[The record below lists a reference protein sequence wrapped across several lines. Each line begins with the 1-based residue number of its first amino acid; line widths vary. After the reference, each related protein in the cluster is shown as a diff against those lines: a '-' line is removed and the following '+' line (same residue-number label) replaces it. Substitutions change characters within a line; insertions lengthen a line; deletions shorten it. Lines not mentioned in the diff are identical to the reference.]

1 MIFLPVV
8 PPPIDDYLMPG
19 EGVVV
24 AVRQHPVVLFWRV
37 ALLLLGLAGA
47 LALTAGVTGGSG
59 FGWVI
64 WLLYLVLLAWAGW
77 RIIDW
82 RRTYFVIT
90 ENRLMLVTGVFS
102 RQIGMM
108 PLGKVTDMRLE
119 LTPLGRAL
127 GYGQFVVESAGQE
140 QALRNVRFVPYPRA
154 LYQEILAM
162 IFPGKSSAGSGGDGS
177 SGAAGPPGPPGPRGP
192 RGPQGPPGPTRP
204 ADRPGDD
211 PGF

>member
-1 MIFLPVV
+1 MIFLPKV
-8 PPPIDDYLMPG
+8 PPPIEDYLMPD

-24 AVRQHPVVLFWRV
+24 AVRQHPVVIVGRV
-37 ALLLLGLAGA
+37 LLVIAGLAVV
-47 LALTAGVTGGSG
+47 LALTTGTAVGG
-59 FGWVI
+59 GLQWVI
-64 WLLYLVLLAWAGW
+64 WLLFLVLLAWAGW

-102 RQIGMM
+102 RSIGMM
-108 PLGKVTDMRLE
+108 PLAKVTDMRLE
-119 LTPLGRAL
+119 LTPMGRAV

-162 IFPGKSSAGSGGDGS
+162 IFPGKPSSGSGGAGS
-177 SGAAGPPGPPGPRGP
+177 SGPPRPPGP
-192 RGPQGPPGPTRP
+192 RGPQGPPGPARP
-204 ADRPGDD
+204 ADRPADD